1 MNPPASSASS
11 RPSASPSG
19 SFEPLFELP
28 EGTNADRSGSSDRWL
43 PVLGNTVLV
52 SLEEGF
58 GALTTVEANAV
69 IDHVGDQ
76 TQKPILLGR
85 STVDGE
91 STLWWTMQLPD
102 DFDPQRAGDFMLG
115 DLRKLMNKLD
125 ALTWN
130 VAGRA
135 TQLVDWVRDNQH
147 CGRCGGPMD
156 RVTGERAMR
165 CAADG
170 FSAYPRLSP
179 AVIVLIEHPDGR
191 ALLARN
197 VGWPVPMYSTLAG
210 FVEPGESLED
220 TIRREMHEEVGV
232 EIGRIQYFGSQ
243 PWPFPNSLMLGFI
256 AMWKSGD
263 IVLAE
268 DEIADAQWYT
278 PDDLP
283 MIPPPPSIARA
294 LIDDWIDRQS

>member
-1 MNPPASSASS
+1 MNAPASSASA
-11 RPSASPSG
+11 RPSG

-28 EGTNADRSGSSDRWL
+28 DGVDPDRTGSTDRWL
-43 PVLGNTVLV
+43 PVLGNQVLV
-52 SLEEGF
+52 SLEDGFRALNAAEAKAIIDSF
-58 GALTTVEANAV
+58 GA
-69 IDHVGDQ
+69 DHPHE
-76 TQKPILLGR
+76 PILLGR
-85 STVDGE
+85 STVDG
-91 STLWWTMQLPD
+91 TGQLWWTMQLPEG
-102 DFDPQRAGDFMLG
+102 FDPQRAVDGMLA
-115 DLRKLMNKLD
+115 DLRQLMNKLD

-147 CGRCGGPMD
+147 CGRCGGPMT
-156 RVTGERAMR
+156 RVSGERAMR
-165 CAADG
+165 CAIDG

-197 VGWPVPMYSTLAG
+197 VGWPMPMYSTLAG

-256 AMWKSGD
+256 ATWKSGD

-294 LIDDWIDRQS
+294 LIDDWVDRQS